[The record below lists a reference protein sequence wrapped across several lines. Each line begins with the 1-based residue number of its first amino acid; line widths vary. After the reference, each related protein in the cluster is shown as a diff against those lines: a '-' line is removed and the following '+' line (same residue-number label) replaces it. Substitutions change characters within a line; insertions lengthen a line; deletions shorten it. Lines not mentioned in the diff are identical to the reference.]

1 MEFREINKSNYM
13 ECILL
18 KVKKEQETFVA
29 DNARSLL
36 ESIYEEGIYV
46 RGIYHND
53 TMIGFVLFDYDTSIP
68 GWSMSRFMIGEQ
80 YQNRGYGKKAVIEF
94 IKYFKETIK
103 ADKLYISVELDNKVA
118 YNMYKSLGFKE
129 IQKISYSFNNMTF
142 HEIQMKLD
150 LI

>member
-36 ESIYEEGIYV
+36 EAIYEEEIYV
-46 RGIYHND
+46 RGIYDND

-129 IQKISYSFNNMTF
+129 IQKVSYSFNNMTF
-142 HEIQMKLD
+142 YEMQMKLD